1 MNLLQGRIEMCDFR
15 IIRHDDYHGDA
26 MLFSVVDEDGHE
38 LRRVPSEAEAIEWA
52 LYLEAWVENEERDAY
67 LEAWAKKRRARRG
80 GVIIEGRCSQMG
92 GAFFVSILGA
102 DRDGKPSEA
111 RRKAKEK
118 SRWT

>member
-67 LEAWAKKRRARRG
+67 LEAWAKNEERVAA
-80 GVIIEGRCSQMG
+80 E
-92 GAFFVSILGA
+92 
-102 DRDGKPSEA
+102 
-111 RRKAKEK
+111 
-118 SRWT
+118 